1 MDVDF
6 FEPFFYTHSRRAR
19 TLEWASICVGEV
31 PRHWRIGRGGNSKL
45 DEWAGLRVGG
55 SLAVIFDVQSAPEDH
70 LPEGANRLI
79 TFIGGRLTRKIAS
92 TIPRSWHI
100 RKSDIAMSHATHGR
114 LDDILQRPDFF
125 FDPGTNGRCGNP
137 GKCFSRSP
145 KIHNVHTEHKDK

>member
-1 MDVDF
+1 M
-6 FEPFFYTHSRRAR
+6 
-19 TLEWASICVGEV
+19 LERASICVGEV
-31 PRHWRIGRGGNSKL
+31 PRHWRIGGGGNSKL

-79 TFIGGRLTRKIAS
+79 TFMGERLTRKIAS

-125 FDPGTNGRCGNP
+125 SSPERTDDVGIPGTVFPAHLKYIMYIPSTRINEKRQ
-137 GKCFSRSP
+137 
-145 KIHNVHTEHKDK
+145 